1 MEFLRG
7 ITNQLVEGGLVTF
20 FDLENILAFVSLLE
34 GTFETLAFASKGNVL
49 RIDGQG
55 EEQGGEKSS

>member
-7 ITNQLVEGGLVTF
+7 ITNQLIEGGLVTV

-34 GTFETLAFASKGNVL
+34 GTFETLAFASEGNVL